1 MKSIKRLLVE
11 IGGFL
16 HRSPNCIK
24 HRITKTKGG
33 WGGAKHAKIIINMDS
48 PLICVEKVQ
57 RAKPWGSSS
66 PAARAHAPGGAVRS
80 PSRSPGAPNTRGR
93 AAAGLRELS
102 ELSGRAH
109 PNGHNGRA
117 PPSGRRAP
125 AEQAAA
131 AARTQRH
138 AGGGAHV
145 AGRGAP
151 PRC

>member
-1 MKSIKRLLVE
+1 M
-11 IGGFL
+11 
-16 HRSPNCIK
+16 
-24 HRITKTKGG
+24 
-33 WGGAKHAKIIINMDS
+33 
-48 PLICVEKVQ
+48 
-57 RAKPWGSSS
+57 
-66 PAARAHAPGGAVRS
+66 RS

-93 AAAGLRELS
+93 AAAGLRELR

-145 AGRGAP
+145 SGRGVA